1 MTYTDEDAKSD
12 DHTVPIEAPPSLRA
26 ARRAMPGIL
35 ADQSETALSE
45 LPAGVL
51 EHRRRNAENARARAE
66 RGRAASGGVALS
78 QSALHVV
85 QPLGAAPA
93 WGRSLPRKAR
103 AVPSRAVSAPISAEV
118 PGPVR
123 SIKLWTAGMLF
134 LLTALSLVAAVHL
147 TLG

>member
-26 ARRAMPGIL
+26 AGRAMPGIL

-51 EHRRRNAENARARAE
+51 EHRRREAQNARARA
-66 RGRAASGGVALS
+66 ASAGVALS
-78 QSALHVV
+78 RSALHVV
-85 QPLGAAPA
+85 QPLGTAPA
-93 WGRSLPRKAR
+93 WGRSSPRKAV
-103 AVPSRAVSAPISAEV
+103 ALPSRAVSAPVRAEA
-118 PGPVR
+118 PGPAR
-123 SIKLWTAGMLF
+123 SLKLWTAGMLF